1 MLRSPQP
8 GAGLGT
14 NASLAQMVSG
24 LVGQLLMQPVLVGE
38 SVSFSTSDGSSF
50 PVLSTRM
57 EMLWGLVFLEFSA
70 VFFCSL

>member
-1 MLRSPQP
+1 MDRAGLKASSLSVQQ

-38 SVSFSTSDGSSF
+38 S
-50 PVLSTRM
+50 L
-57 EMLWGLVFLEFSA
+57 FLPA
-70 VFFCSL
+70 PQ